1 LEKMHQYY
9 FEKLRVW
16 QKTREFVKKVYLLT
30 RKFPENEKFG
40 SVSQLQ
46 RASISV
52 SSNIAEGSSRK
63 SRKDQ
68 GYYVQL
74 AYSSLMECLSQL
86 ILAHDLGF
94 IKESEL
100 QELRNQIEEISNLL
114 NAYRNAILH
123 SKDPSNKPS
132 RDKQINE

>member
-1 LEKMHQYY
+1 MHQYY

-16 QKTREFVKKVYLLT
+16 QKTREFVKTVYLLT
-30 RKFPENEKFG
+30 KKFPDNEKFG
-40 SVSQLQ
+40 IVSQLQ

-63 SRKDQ
+63 SGKDQ
-68 GYYVQL
+68 GYFVQL
-74 AYSSLMECLSQL
+74 AYSSLMECLSQF
-86 ILAHDLGF
+86 ILAYDLGF

-100 QELRNQIEEISNLL
+100 KEVREQIEEISNLL

-123 SKDPSNKPS
+123 PKDPTDQS
-132 RDKQINE
+132 